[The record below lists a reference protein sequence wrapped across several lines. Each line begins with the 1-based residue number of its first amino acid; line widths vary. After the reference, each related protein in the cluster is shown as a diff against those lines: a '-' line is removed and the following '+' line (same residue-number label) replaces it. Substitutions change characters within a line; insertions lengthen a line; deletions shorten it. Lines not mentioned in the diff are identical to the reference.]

1 MRLLCR
7 LALIIGVFSVACSV
21 NAQQKDL
28 TVEFT
33 GPWAFVQT
41 GSGIVAIAPSDHHS
55 VPTFH
60 AGASTTLV
68 PGVYT
73 LALSGSQAG
82 NLPVGAD
89 PAKLVD
95 ATITAATVNS
105 LVVVPPKSSSV
116 KGHRFSIQMPPG
128 GVFERPP
135 STTNWETSEEASI
148 SPVFDPIAPNG
159 VVYSKDVK
167 IHYSVTATSFTLSGT
182 ADTGSWPGPFI
193 SNGNITVSEQ
203 PETGANDF
211 CDFHARLAFMELN
224 SLLQAGL
231 FVDFPY
237 YWDFCRQSWDPQ
249 KQYSTLSQFEARPTP
264 PKKVDSK
271 PILKLAGELEA
282 AVSDLL
288 PLDSD
293 AHQFFEDTKDY
304 VRSWAGPEH
313 VDAKRGEVLAKRL
326 KGLSDRL
333 RDVRDENPIL
343 RAKRNQVIRELD
355 ILGPV
360 IMSGP
365 SGRNCKAP
373 MIRGTVSN

>member
-1 MRLLCR
+1 MRFACR
-7 LALIIGVFSVACSV
+7 LALIIGVVSVTCSV

-28 TVEFT
+28 TVEFI

-41 GSGIVAIAPSDHHS
+41 GSGIVAIAPSDRHS
-55 VPTFH
+55 APTFQ

-73 LALSGSQAG
+73 LALSGTQAG
-82 NLPVGAD
+82 NLPAGAVA
-89 PAKLVD
+89 AKLVD
-95 ATITAATVNS
+95 AMITAATLNS

-128 GVFERPP
+128 GVFEMPP
-135 STTNWETSEEASI
+135 STTTWETSEEASI
-148 SPVFDPIAPNG
+148 SPVFDPIAPNA

-167 IHYSVTATSFTLSGT
+167 IHYSVAATSFTLSGT
-182 ADTGSWPGPFI
+182 ADTGGRPGPFK

-203 PETGANDF
+203 PEAGANHF
-211 CDFHARLAFMELN
+211 CDYHARLAFMELN

-249 KQYSTLSQFEARPTP
+249 KQYSSLSQFEARPAP
-264 PKKVDSK
+264 PKKVDTK
-271 PILKLAGELEA
+271 PILKLTGELEA
-282 AVSDLL
+282 AVSDVL

-293 AHQFFEDTKDY
+293 AHQLFEDTKAFLH
-304 VRSWAGPEH
+304 SWEGPEH
-313 VDAKRGEVLAKRL
+313 LDAKRGEDLAKRL

-333 RDVRDENPIL
+333 RDLRDENPIL
-343 RAKRNQVIRELD
+343 RAKRNQLLRELD
-355 ILGPV
+355 LLGPV

-373 MIRGTVSN
+373 IIGATVSN